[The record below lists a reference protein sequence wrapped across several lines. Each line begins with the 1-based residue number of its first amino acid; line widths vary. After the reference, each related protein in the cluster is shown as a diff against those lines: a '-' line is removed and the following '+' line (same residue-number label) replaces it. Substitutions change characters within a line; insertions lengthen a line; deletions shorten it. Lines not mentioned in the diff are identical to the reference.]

1 MSIVDRGPREPMVG
15 DPDDHRPGS
24 AWRLVVDPGDAN
36 GRVDGL
42 AVIEE
47 AIGIG
52 DRIPL
57 HTHDVDE
64 VIAILDGAGQA
75 RLGEGSRQVGPG
87 SVVFVPANVAH
98 GTSNTGTSPLLILAV
113 FPSTSIDIRMLER
126 NPAPGT
132 ETDAPRW
139 LRYDLRTGGFE
150 VRDEPEAPTG

>member
-15 DPDDHRPGS
+15 DPDDHRPNS
-24 AWRLVVDPGDAN
+24 AWRLVVDPGDAS

-47 AIGIG
+47 AIAVG

-75 RLGEGSRQVGPG
+75 RLGDAAREVGPG
-87 SVVFVPANVAH
+87 SVVFVPANVDH
-98 GTSNTGTSPLLILAV
+98 GTINTGSSSLLILAV

-150 VRDEPEAPTG
+150 EVGQPDAESG